1 MIVILGKTGS
11 GKTTLVNNLI
21 EKGYEKCITDTTRP
35 IRKGEVDGVDY
46 HFLTPE
52 VFEENLQKG
61 LYAEHVL
68 YKASFGDAYYGS
80 RLSYYEDDSKNTIII
95 LNPYGFKMVN
105 DLVVSDNRLSIY
117 LNLDDDLLL
126 KRLEKRGDSK
136 EEVQRRLGTD
146 CQDFSDIHLYCDYVI
161 NVTDE
166 TTVEELADIVHK
178 LNTGQ
183 FVEVMYQVKS
193 SFCEI
198 NHHLFNTEDEAK
210 RYCAQCEIESCR
222 ELYPELADSQYAK
235 ESKELTENE
244 IDELLENSL
253 FKIVKVVTKKG

>member
-95 LNPYGFKMVN
+95 LNPYGLKMVN
-105 DLVVSDNRLSIY
+105 DLVASDNRLSIY
-117 LNLDDDLLL
+117 LNLNDDLLL

-146 CQDFSDIHLYCDYVI
+146 RQDFSDIHFYCDYII

-198 NHHLFNTEDEAK
+198 NHLFNTEDEAK

-222 ELYPELADSQYAK
+222 ELYPELAESQYSK
-235 ESKELTENE
+235 ESKELTEKN
-244 IDELLENSL
+244 LLKTKLMNCWKTVCLKSL
-253 FKIVKVVTKKG
+253 KW